1 MAPHASQPT
10 FIGLD
15 LSTRP
20 DITAFQLPPR
30 RLSVHD
36 EGYDPAIGA
45 RLRVL
50 LDGVSQDGRCEA
62 YDIDAGTVIR
72 CKLDEQ
78 GHIYAEGDEVA
89 RETVTGKVEVS
100 WRAEASTPTGG

>member
-1 MAPHASQPT
+1 MMDQSKSQPV

-15 LSTRP
+15 MSTRP
-20 DITAFQLPPR
+20 DITAFHLPPR

-36 EGYDPAIGA
+36 VGYDPALGS
-45 RLRVL
+45 RLCVL

-78 GHIYAEGDEVA
+78 GYIYAEDDEVA
-89 RETVTGKVEVS
+89 RETVSGKVEVK
-100 WRAEASTPTGG
+100 WRE